1 MSKHTKEPKVL
12 ATEQGYTPIKKVDD
26 TERPSD
32 GLPGRMPVS
41 IGMIWRLFRVFFL
54 IGGFTFGGGYAMLEL
69 IRVQI
74 VEKEKWLDNETF
86 IDLFA
91 VAQSLPGVFAVNI
104 SIFIGYR
111 LQGFWGAIV
120 CVIGTTFPSFLIILI
135 LAIYAQQF
143 RDNPIVD
150 AVFKG
155 IRPAVVALIIAPCVT
170 VWKALKVGVKY
181 LWIPVVCAVSVTF
194 LGVSPVTVIL
204 VSAASGW
211 LYTKFILHQ
220 LPSRK

>member
-1 MSKHTKEPKVL
+1 MGMEETTPRGLDGEETGAQDVTPRKVQ
-12 ATEQGYTPIKKVDD
+12 ADAPEGRQKV
-26 TERPSD
+26 TFAM
-32 GLPGRMPVS
+32 L
-41 IGMIWRLFRVFFL
+41 WHLFKVFFL

-74 VEKEKWLDNETF
+74 VDKEKWLNNESF

-111 LQGFWGAIV
+111 LQGFWGALV
-120 CVIGTTFPSFLIILI
+120 CVIGTTLPSFLIILI

-143 RDNPIVD
+143 RENPVVS

-155 IRPAVVALIIAPCVT
+155 IRPAVVALIIAPCVS
-170 VWKALKVGVKY
+170 VWRALKLGWKY
-181 LWIPVVCAVSVTF
+181 LWIPVLCAVSVTF

-204 VSAASGW
+204 VSAAAGW
-211 LYTKFILHQ
+211 LYTKFVLHK
-220 LPSRK
+220 LPSTK